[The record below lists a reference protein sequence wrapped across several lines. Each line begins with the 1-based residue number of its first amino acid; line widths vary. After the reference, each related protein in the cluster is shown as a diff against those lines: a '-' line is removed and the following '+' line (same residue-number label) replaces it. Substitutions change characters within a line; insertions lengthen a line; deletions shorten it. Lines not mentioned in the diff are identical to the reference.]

1 MFVGILRRVASTLV
15 VVGLA
20 GASMA
25 TATATA
31 TAATVEPGP
40 GTSANP
46 VIVATAPAGK
56 QAFFADV
63 VRLHDGR
70 LLVAYRESVAHIN
83 QDGRIMVAESSD
95 DGHTWSEPHVAVDTV
110 TDDRDPKLMQ
120 MRDGTIVM
128 NFFRTNW
135 TGYPQGPATL
145 LGTYVARSSDGGNS
159 WGDPIKVGT
168 RMAGPSAV
176 VVGAYYAGYAA
187 THGPVVELANGELLV
202 PLYGKLPTGGY
213 GLATVV
219 RSTDGGL
226 SWPKENES
234 VIGVGAGFDYQEPN
248 LSVLR
253 HGTVMSI
260 IRTSINNAYLSY
272 SKDGGHS
279 WTTPEPTGL
288 PASSHHQLM
297 LRNGD
302 MLLTYG
308 DLSNQFGAGRPT
320 VGRILQHPEDGIDA
334 VKDHLIYDAAIH
346 GPPTFDQANPS
357 SVELLPGEYFTA
369 SSDPYIG
376 SIVGV
381 FTRNV
386 DYLSR

>member
-1 MFVGILRRVASTLV
+1 
-15 VVGLA
+15 
-20 GASMA
+20 
-25 TATATA
+25 
-31 TAATVEPGP
+31 
-40 GTSANP
+40 
-46 VIVATAPAGK
+46 
-56 QAFFADV
+56 
-63 VRLHDGR
+63 
-70 LLVAYRESVAHIN
+70 
-83 QDGRIMVAESSD
+83 MVAESGD
-95 DGHTWSEPHVAVDTV
+95 DGHTWSVPRVAVDALI
-110 TDDRDPKLMQ
+110 DDRDPKLMQ

-135 TGYPQGPATL
+135 TGYPQSPATL
-145 LGTYVARSSDGGNS
+145 VGTYVARSNDGGNS
-159 WGDPIKVGT
+159 WGDPVKVGT
-168 RMAGPSAV
+168 KMDGPSSV

-187 THGPVVELANGELLV
+187 THGPAVELANGELLV

-234 VIGVGAGFDYQEPN
+234 VIGVGAGLDYQEPN

-253 HGTVMSI
+253 DGTVMSI
-260 IRTSINNAYLSY
+260 IRTSINKAYLSY

-279 WTTPEPTGL
+279 WTTPSRTDL

-320 VGRILQHPEDGIDA
+320 VGRIVEHPGDGIDA
-334 VKDHLIYDAAIH
+334 KKDHLIYDAAIH
-346 GPPTFDQANPS
+346 GWPTYDQANPS
-357 SVELLPGEYFTA
+357 SVELLPGKYFTVA
-369 SSDPYIG
+369 SDPFLG

-381 FTRNV
+381 YTRNV

>member
-1 MFVGILRRVASTLV
+1 MGILRRVASALV
-15 VVGLA
+15 AVGFA
-20 GASMA
+20 GAA
-25 TATATA
+25 TV
-31 TAATVEPGP
+31 TAATTASAATVDPGI
-40 GTSANP
+40 GTTANP
-46 VIVATAPAGK
+46 VIVASAPAGK
-56 QAFFADV
+56 RAYFADV

-70 LLVAYRESVAHIN
+70 LLVAYRESVAHIS
-83 QDGRIMVAESSD
+83 QDGRIMVAESGD
-95 DGHTWSEPHVAVDTV
+95 NGHTWSAPRVAVDTV
-110 TDDRDPKLMQ
+110 IDDRDPKLMQ

-128 NFFRTNW
+128 NFFRTDW
-135 TGYPQGPATL
+135 TGYPTSPATL
-145 LGTYVARSSDGGNS
+145 VGTYVARSNDGGNS
-159 WGDPIKVGT
+159 WGGPVKVGT
-168 RMAGPSAV
+168 KMDGPSSV

-187 THGPVVELANGELLV
+187 THGPAVELANGELLV

-234 VIGVGAGFDYQEPN
+234 VIGVGAGLDYQEPN

-253 HGTVMSI
+253 DGTLMSI
-260 IRTSINNAYLSY
+260 IRTSINKAYLSY

-279 WTTPEPTGL
+279 WTTPARTNL

-308 DLSNQFGAGRPT
+308 DLSGQFGAGRPT

-334 VKDHLIYDAAIH
+334 KKDHLIYDAAIH
-346 GPPTFDQANPS
+346 GWPTYDQANPS
-357 SVELLPGEYFTA
+357 SVELLPGEYFTVA
-369 SSDPYIG
+369 SDPFLG

-381 FTRNV
+381 YTRNV